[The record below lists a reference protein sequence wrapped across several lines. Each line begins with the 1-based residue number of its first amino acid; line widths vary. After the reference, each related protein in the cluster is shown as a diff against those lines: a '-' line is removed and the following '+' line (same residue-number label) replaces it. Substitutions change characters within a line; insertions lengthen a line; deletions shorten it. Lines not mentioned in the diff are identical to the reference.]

1 MPEFITDWRSFRYC
15 PKCGSGDMRF
25 QGKKLFC
32 RACSFTYY
40 INPALAVGALIVDEQ
55 DRLLVVTRGNE
66 PARGTWDIPGGFADA
81 GETAE
86 QTLDREIQEELGVN
100 VVSRSYFATAPNV
113 YPYLGVTY
121 HTIDVVFRC
130 QVDHPE
136 RIKAADDVAATEFVA
151 RSELQIEKFGMISI
165 QQIIA
170 EFLRT

>member
-1 MPEFITDWRSFRYC
+1 MPEFITDWTSFRYC

-25 QGKKLFC
+25 HGKKLFC
-32 RACSFTYY
+32 RACSFSFY
-40 INPALAVGALIVDEQ
+40 INPALAVGALIEDDQ
-55 DRLLVVTRGNE
+55 RRLLVVTRGND
-66 PARGTWDIPGGFADA
+66 PAKGTWDIPGGFADA

-86 QTLDREIQEELGVN
+86 ETLCREIHEELGVQ
-100 VVSRSYFATAPNV
+100 VVSHVYFATAPNI

-136 RIKAADDVAATEFVA
+136 RIRAADDVAAAQFMP
-151 RSELQIEKFGMISI
+151 RSELAVEKFGMISI

-170 EFLRT
+170 QFLET